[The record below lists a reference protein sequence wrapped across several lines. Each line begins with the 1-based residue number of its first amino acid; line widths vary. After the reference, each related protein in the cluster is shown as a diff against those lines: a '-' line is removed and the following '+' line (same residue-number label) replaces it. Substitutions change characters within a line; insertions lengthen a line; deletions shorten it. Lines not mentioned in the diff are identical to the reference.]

1 VHFREILDPAC
12 TRHDLTAASRKRAL
26 ELASELI
33 AARHPAVE
41 AGSLFDALMA
51 RERLGSTAVGEGVAI
66 PHCRLPGCAAPTGAL
81 LHLHDTVDFEAPD
94 GERVDLLFVLVV
106 PEEATDAHL
115 SLLADVAGAMN
126 RSTFRE
132 ALRDAGSDAALFAA
146 AIAGGATTDAVAAP
160 TRRDARSG

>member
-1 VHFREILDPAC
+1 MHFREILDPAC

-33 AARHPAVE
+33 AARHPAME
-41 AGSLFDALMA
+41 PGTLFDALMA

-66 PHCRLPGCAAPTGAL
+66 PHCRLPGCATPTGAL
-81 LHLHDTVDFEAPD
+81 LHLHETVDFEAPD

-115 SLLADVAGAMN
+115 ALLADVAGAMN
-126 RSTFRE
+126 RSAFRE

-146 AIAGGATTDAVAAP
+146 AVAGGVTSDTP
-160 TRRDARSG
+160 PSRQGARSG